1 MIRVPMSVLNAEKA
15 PSISTESDCQT
26 EKSKEYEVSI
36 HGHCS
41 NPQESNKDAI
51 LPEPHLSVLEPTFS
65 KIAASTKTTETNRD
79 PDFEVDWDDGDDP
92 MNPRN
97 WPIWYKGCTI
107 GFVSWST
114 WCVVVYSTSY
124 TSGISQMGEEFH
136 VSSEPVVT
144 LGVTTY
150 CK

>member
-1 MIRVPMSVLNAEKA
+1 MIHVPMSVLDAEKA
-15 PSISTESDCQT
+15 PSISTESNSQI
-26 EKSKEYEVSI
+26 EKSKEYDVSV
-36 HGHCS
+36 HDHCS
-41 NPQESNKDAI
+41 DPRESNEDAI
-51 LPEPHLSVLEPTFS
+51 APEPHLSVLEPTFS
-65 KIAASTKTTETNRD
+65 NRAASTKTTETNRD
-79 PDFEVDWDDGDDP
+79 PDFEVDWDDGDP

-107 GFVSWST
+107 SFVSWST